1 MSDITTLA
9 VVQRDR
15 VGKGSARA
23 ARREGRV
30 PAVVYGDKREPA
42 PVTVAR
48 KELDKALQAGG
59 FFNKLIELRLD
70 GKAQIV
76 LPRDVQLDAVTEV
89 PLHVDFF
96 RISETAELTIDVPV
110 VFINE
115 EEAEGLRRGGV
126 LNIVRHQIEVVC
138 LASAIP
144 ETIECDLTGLDI
156 GDSLHIS
163 AVTMPEGA
171 IPTITDRDFTIATI
185 AAPSIGVTEEEEAE
199 EDEEGLEEGVV
210 VDADGEVV
218 QAPEGEESPS
228 ES

>member
-42 PVTVAR
+42 PVTVTR

-171 IPTITDRDFTIATI
+171 TPTITDRDFTIATI
-185 AAPSIGVTEEEEAE
+185 AAPSVGVTEEEAE

-218 QAPEGEESPS
+218 PAPEGDESPS
-228 ES
+228 EN